1 MEREQAAGEF
11 NCSKELKEQKK
22 LNRRKNESK
31 RSKISKKPNNEKQR
45 SSGSFTLGELTF
57 PNSYSAERP
66 FLFVQAFGV
75 GSAV

>member
-1 MEREQAAGEF
+1 MRV
-11 NCSKELKEQKK
+11 
-22 LNRRKNESK
+22 
-31 RSKISKKPNNEKQR
+31 KIGKKPNNEKQR

-57 PNSYSAERP
+57 PNSYGAERP